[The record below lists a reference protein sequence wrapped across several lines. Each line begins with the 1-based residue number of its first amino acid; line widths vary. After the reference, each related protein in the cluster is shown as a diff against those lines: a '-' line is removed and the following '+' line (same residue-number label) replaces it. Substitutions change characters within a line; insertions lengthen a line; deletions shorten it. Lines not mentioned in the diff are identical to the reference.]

1 MKAPTGGPKGRA
13 ARWRKGNDALLARL
27 SGEQI
32 ASLRLAAAGLPPA
45 FILGWHDQPDTGEA
59 LEPPLQAIEEITRE
73 MLRSYDWPETSGER
87 EWPHSGFVDHAGF
100 ENWRQVGPDWRPDP
114 ARSRLRYDR
123 GSDRVCPQY
132 DDQGRRFEDRPD
144 FRHELLSLIQL
155 VTELR
160 AAVTGGHVESAILR
174 SMTIGTLFGR
184 VASMA
189 LYGERIAGAAASD
202 LCKPLGHEM
211 LRDRLRDKLGE
222 RNDEKFSASFVQSGG
237 TRGPRRRARARGSS
251 RRDGRHPEAESAAST
266 GGLPTTTPRGNR
278 RTKSPP

>member
-1 MKAPTGGPKGRA
+1 MKAPTSGPKGRA

-45 FILGWHDQPDTGEA
+45 FILGWHDQPDTGRA

-73 MLRSYDWPETSGER
+73 MLRSYAWPETRGER

-144 FRHELLSLIQL
+144 FRRELLSLIQL

-222 RNDEKFSASFVQSGG
+222 RNDEIQRLIRTVRRDKGTEKKSTRARLIKKGWQTSGG
-237 TRGPRRRARARGSS
+237 RERGLDRWVT
-251 RRDGRHPEAESAAST
+251 D
-266 GGLPTTTPRGNR
+266 TTPTGNR